1 MDKAVFRNHL
11 TSDSRRSSD
20 QNDKITF
27 SHKVEQEHVSERKLK
42 GYTDQAGRRE
52 RFPRRKVAIW
62 CTGTTLRD
70 GMGREEGGGFRMG
83 NTGIPVADS
92 F

>member
-27 SHKVEQEHVSERKLK
+27 SHKVEQDHVRERKLK
-42 GYTDQAGRRE
+42 GYTDQAGR
-52 RFPRRKVAIW
+52 
-62 CTGTTLRD
+62 
-70 GMGREEGGGFRMG
+70 
-83 NTGIPVADS
+83 
-92 F
+92 